1 MKLLIDEALQQRV
14 ADLLGDAG
22 HDTVHAV
29 AVGLQGTSDRSVL
42 DRASNDERVVVTTDT
57 DFGTLLALSGQDTP
71 SVILLRGIEDDADAR
86 AAAIV
91 AVVST
96 IGEQLA
102 LGAVA
107 VIEPGRVRIRALPI
121 RDES

>member
-22 HDTVHAV
+22 HDAVHAV

-57 DFGTLLALSGQDTP
+57 DFVTLLALSGEDTP
-71 SVILLRGIEDDADAR
+71 SVILLRGIDDDADAR